1 MNISS
6 QVAHPLTQNT
16 VSITVSDAFAIQ
28 SQNENCFVPF
38 GERTIFP
45 RVVDENKFLLL
56 QFYTALSPS
65 LFPTCTLAHSLNFK

>member
-6 QVAHPLTQNT
+6 QVAHPLTQNP
-16 VSITVSDAFAIQ
+16 ITVSDAFAIQ

-56 QFYTALSPS
+56 QFYTALSSPH
-65 LFPTCTLAHSLNFK
+65 AHSHIV